1 MLHCR
6 KYIRD
11 ENSDWVVFIHGMGGS
26 SAVWFKQIKDY
37 KKHFNLL
44 LIDLRGHGGSKDLN
58 PLKKYTFDQIAEE
71 VIETMDNEGI
81 KEAFFVGMSLGTIVI
96 NAISN
101 IAPERVKAMVLGGA
115 LTRFNFSKKIL
126 IKLSTILRPLLPYMA
141 LYKLCAM
148 IIMPCKTHKEA
159 RKVFIRE
166 AKKLGHE
173 EFLKWYNAIVGETEK
188 VHNIAK
194 RIKNKIPR
202 LYIMGGEDY
211 MFLKI
216 VKQDLI
222 YYVKAQLSII
232 ENAGHVCNIDKP
244 QEFNLMSIEF
254 FKQCAENLFPQSCK
268 AV

>member
-6 KYIRD
+6 KYIKD

-26 SAVWFKQIKDY
+26 SAVWYKQIKDY

-44 LIDLRGHGGSKDLN
+44 LIDLRGHGRSKDLD
-58 PLKKYTFDQIAEE
+58 PIEKYTFEQIGQE
-71 VIETMDNEGI
+71 VINTMDREGI
-81 KEAFFVGMSLGTIVI
+81 QEAFFVGISLGTIVI

-115 LTRFNFSKKIL
+115 LTRFNLAKKIL
-126 IKLSTILRPLLPYMA
+126 IKLSVVLRALLPYMV
-141 LYKLCAM
+141 LYKLCAT
-148 IIMPCKTHKEA
+148 IIMPCKAHEKS
-159 RKVFIRE
+159 RKIFIRE

-173 EFLKWYNAIVGETEK
+173 EFLRWYHAIVGETEK

-194 RIKNKIPR
+194 NFKNKIPR
-202 LYIMGGEDY
+202 LYIMGSEDY

-216 VKQDLI
+216 IKRDLI
-222 YYVKAQLSII
+222 HYAKAQLSII

-244 QEFNLMSIEF
+244 KEFNLRSIEF
-254 FKQCAENLFPQSCK
+254 LQQCAGNIVPKSCE
-268 AV
+268 VV